1 MAEDWEPWLER
12 WERRGLLTAESA
24 ASIRAFESSQMRE
37 HRLRWPVLLAL
48 GCGVAAVSAGVLL
61 FVSAHWDN
69 LSPAARMIVVL
80 AMLMIFHAGGAFAN
94 RRFHALAISLHGIGT
109 AVLGAAIALTGQ
121 IFNLDA
127 HWPAAILLWA
137 IGGVLGWWL
146 LNHWTQAVFVAILA
160 PAWLAFE
167 WWYFAGENEA
177 AAAPALVFVF
187 IMATV
192 YLGGRRV
199 EDISPLR
206 QALTWIGATT
216 ILPLGIAL
224 SFSSRSQS
232 VVSPWAAAAAWIMAV
247 TLPLAVAFYLRVS
260 LAWAVAATLWAIGI
274 ARVVHGGVAGYA
286 WDAAGAIALAVWG
299 MREGRSERVN
309 LGIAGFALTVAIFYF
324 SSVMDKLG
332 RSASLVCLGVLLLG
346 GGWALERV
354 RRAMVERTRT
364 AMP

>member
-12 WERRGLLTAESA
+12 WTRQGLLSPESA
-24 ASIRAFESSQMRE
+24 ASIRAFESSQIRE

-48 GCGVAAVSAGVLL
+48 GCGVAALSAGVLL
-61 FVSAHWDN
+61 FVSAHWDD

-80 AMLMIFHAGGAFAN
+80 AMLMLFHAGGAFFH
-94 RRFHALAISLHGIGT
+94 RRFHALAISLHAVGT

-121 IFNLDA
+121 IFNLEE

-137 IGGVLGWWL
+137 LGAMLGWWIL
-146 LNHWTQAVFVAILA
+146 EHWTQAIFVAILA

-187 IMATV
+187 LIATV
-192 YLGGRRV
+192 YLGGRPMEGV
-199 EDISPLR
+199 SPLR

-224 SFSSRSQS
+224 SFSSRPHSILN
-232 VVSPWAAAAAWIMAV
+232 PWAAGAAWILAV
-247 TLPLAVAFYLRVS
+247 FLPLAAAFFLRVS
-260 LAWAVAATLWAIGI
+260 LAWTVAATLWAIGI
-274 ARVVHGGVAGYA
+274 ALVVHGGIAGYA
-286 WDAAGAIALAVWG
+286 WDAIGAIGLAIWG

-332 RSASLVCLGVLLLG
+332 RSASLVGLGVLLLG
-346 GGWALERV
+346 GGWALERL
-354 RRAMVERTRT
+354 RRVMVERTRT
-364 AMP
+364 ATS

>member
-1 MAEDWEPWLER
+1 MAEDWEPWLDR
-12 WERRGLLTAESA
+12 WESRGLLSPEIVSN
-24 ASIRAFESSQMRE
+24 IRAFESSQTKE

-48 GCGVAAVSAGVLL
+48 GCGGAALSAGVLL

-69 LSPAARMIVVL
+69 LSPSARMIVVL
-80 AMLMIFHAGGAFAN
+80 VMLMMFHAGGAFASK
-94 RRFHALAISLHGIGT
+94 RFPALAISLHAIGT

-137 IGGVLGWWL
+137 MGGVLGWWL
-146 LNHWTQAVFVAILA
+146 LEHWTQAIFVAILA
-160 PAWLAFE
+160 PAWLALE

-187 IMATV
+187 IISTV
-192 YLGGRRV
+192 YLGGRLI
-199 EDISPLR
+199 EGSSPLR

-224 SFSSRSQS
+224 SFSSRSHI
-232 VVSPWAAAAAWIMAV
+232 VVSPWATAAAWVVAV
-247 TLPLAVAFYLRVS
+247 TVPLVVAHFLRVS
-260 LAWAVAATLWAIGI
+260 LAWTVAATLWAIGI
-274 ARVVHGGVAGYA
+274 ARVVHGGIGGYA

-299 MREGRSERVN
+299 MREGRLERVN

-332 RSASLVCLGVLLLG
+332 RSASLVGLGVLLLG
-346 GGWALERV
+346 GGWGLERL
-354 RRAMVERTRT
+354 RRLMIERTR
-364 AMP
+364 AAIS